1 MQPFSSFRTLALHL
15 NLGTFCSFQK
25 YSLVINLFCFL
36 SGLPPYPLLKD
47 LSTEEKEHLENWL
60 DSYHIKDKDTLELRP
75 IVGYLKEFHEQQ
87 NSRQSNFRLPPR

>member
-1 MQPFSSFRTLALHL
+1 MMIGKYAAFSPFSHFGTALE
-15 NLGTFCSFQK
+15 FCRDPF
-25 YSLVINLFCFL
+25 VLFF
-36 SGLPPYPLLKD
+36 SGRPPYPLLKD